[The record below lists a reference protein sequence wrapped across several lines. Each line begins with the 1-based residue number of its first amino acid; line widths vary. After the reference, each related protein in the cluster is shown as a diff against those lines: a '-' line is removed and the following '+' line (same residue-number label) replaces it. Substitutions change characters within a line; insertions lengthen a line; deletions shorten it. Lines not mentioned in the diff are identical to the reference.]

1 MINSQFLKLHFSQLV
16 KAWKISKYNSYSDA
30 QKQNYHNNLSE
41 LFSCLKKVNFD
52 LQSPTEQQELK
63 EVIDFFI
70 LSLQFLNNSTVNCVP
85 YEIVECLKVA
95 MNEWIVETK
104 VKLCGLYV
112 REPFDYIFDE
122 EDYNLFL
129 RTFDLPESLMEYRK
143 YLYIYGAFIRHQSH
157 KCKTSEMQEE
167 FRQQDRDALCWRRM
181 LEQLEKFFLTSKPY
195 VYKIQSSKQSKNEK
209 LFLGN
214 EERFQDTVIKFLI
227 EEICAF
233 ENARQDGQKTRPEDV
248 NLERIQ
254 LQLAAAREIDYELNG
269 TKRGFST
276 PLELLASQTTIRVLS
291 YLVRLDCLFTDVSYS
306 RIIDVPL
313 TKEDYLFIYRYID
326 YFDLLA
332 YKKTANTTTPE
343 KLIRQRL
350 KSFPQGK
357 KILDGLLGLEQ
368 KINEI
373 AIYLKEANARL
384 KY

>member
-1 MINSQFLKLHFSQLV
+1 M
-16 KAWKISKYNSYSDA
+16 
-30 QKQNYHNNLSE
+30 
-41 LFSCLKKVNFD
+41 
-52 LQSPTEQQELK
+52 
-63 EVIDFFI
+63 
-70 LSLQFLNNSTVNCVP
+70 
-85 YEIVECLKVA
+85 
-95 MNEWIVETK
+95 
-104 VKLCGLYV
+104 
-112 REPFDYIFDE
+112 
-122 EDYNLFL
+122 
-129 RTFDLPESLMEYRK
+129 
-143 YLYIYGAFIRHQSH
+143 
-157 KCKTSEMQEE
+157 
-167 FRQQDRDALCWRRM
+167 
-181 LEQLEKFFLTSKPY
+181 
-195 VYKIQSSKQSKNEK
+195 
-209 LFLGN
+209 
-214 EERFQDTVIKFLI
+214 
-227 EEICAF
+227 
-233 ENARQDGQKTRPEDV
+233 
-248 NLERIQ
+248 
-254 LQLAAAREIDYELNG
+254 IDYELNG

>member
-1 MINSQFLKLHFSQLV
+1 M
-16 KAWKISKYNSYSDA
+16 A
-30 QKQNYHNNLSE
+30 
-41 LFSCLKKVNFD
+41 KVC
-52 LQSPTEQQELK
+52 T
-63 EVIDFFI
+63 
-70 LSLQFLNNSTVNCVP
+70 
-85 YEIVECLKVA
+85 
-95 MNEWIVETK
+95 VETK

-350 KSFPQGK
+350 KSFSQGK